1 MGSGYFGHGVQGPG
15 GFPCR
20 SSGGL
25 GAWASGVK
33 GRGDR
38 GRSVLPITCGGIDL
52 GRISAENEAT
62 VVCSAPGMVLHDA
75 EAGMQCRGWGDDAAA
90 SSASASHR
98 ALAGCSSSS
107 TPSPGKQPA
116 RARWEAEALVLL
128 VVVAGVASHD
138 HGID

>member
-62 VVCSAPGMVLHDA
+62 VVCSAPGMGLHDA
-75 EAGMQCRGWGDDAAA
+75 EAVMQCRGWGDDAAA
-90 SSASASHR
+90 SSASASQATACWTKH
-98 ALAGCSSSS
+98 GQ
-107 TPSPGKQPA
+107 QPA
-116 RARWEAEALVLL
+116 GARWEAEALVLL
-128 VVVAGVASHD
+128 VVVAGVDFHD

>member
-1 MGSGYFGHGVQGPG
+1 MGSGCFGHGVQGPG

-90 SSASASHR
+90 SSASASGDGV
-98 ALAGCSSSS
+98 LDEE
-107 TPSPGKQPA
+107 QPA